1 MFEIYM
7 LCFTVIVKVF
17 ALYYARYKTRIAFAS
32 YALTNQLCHNARQC
46 VTILTII
53 DVTYKI
59 FAIIGV
65 IITSIAALYAIKK
78 GK

>member
-1 MFEIYM
+1 MD
-7 LCFTVIVKVF
+7 
-17 ALYYARYKTRIAFAS
+17 
-32 YALTNQLCHNARQC
+32 
-46 VTILTII
+46 ILTII

-65 IITSIAALYAIKK
+65 IITLIAALYAIKK

>member
-1 MFEIYM
+1 MD
-7 LCFTVIVKVF
+7 
-17 ALYYARYKTRIAFAS
+17 
-32 YALTNQLCHNARQC
+32 
-46 VTILTII
+46 ILTII

-65 IITSIAALYAIKK
+65 IITSLAALYAIKK